1 MESCTI
7 FWFGEDLIR
16 RYISTRINRQS
27 KISYSLGMCY
37 FYLHF
42 KCCIEIKQKIISF
55 LCLSDEIY
63 RWIRV
68 LQLSCDG
75 NQRIFFSSENW
86 IVFLCRF
93 MVTNLSFEWCLVV
106 SQQICREKRKKKTNT
121 KNGSLPTP
129 NILVDWDKLCLRI
142 RLTVVITLDNII
154 GWSIIFST
162 FKCIIVPLFFYLS
175 LPIWEY
181 SLVAFSI
188 LFKCTCVVC
197 VIGK

>member
-1 MESCTI
+1 MSFRRNLSLNSCSAFELRWKSTNFLFFWKLDCVFVSLHGHESL
-7 FWFGEDLIR
+7 FWMMSR
-16 RYISTRINRQS
+16 
-27 KISYSLGMCY
+27 
-37 FYLHF
+37 
-42 KCCIEIKQKIISF
+42 SF
-55 LCLSDEIY
+55 S
-63 RWIRV
+63 
-68 LQLSCDG
+68 
-75 NQRIFFSSENW
+75 
-86 IVFLCRF
+86 
-93 MVTNLSFEWCLVV
+93 TNL
-106 SQQICREKRKKKTNT
+106 QREEKKKTNT

-154 GWSIIFST
+154 GWSIIFYT